1 MLALLDPQRTR
12 SLLWAIYLYS
22 LVSLAIAQTCYHL
35 DGSKSNGS
43 QDAPCNANA
52 TGETGSHSACC
63 NYVNSDACL
72 LSGLCLNTGATQ
84 PSHVLWA
91 TGCTD
96 PTFQDRSCPKF
107 CTDGKYTNAYLQSCN
122 TTRFCCNELSDNGA
136 GRLNDTAC
144 CADNFTLGG
153 QDIGVVIRQ
162 LQSSST
168 VSPTG
173 TGTSSL
179 STSTPTGTG
188 IGGAQ
193 ATQTCAVQD
202 STPSGGIIA
211 GLAVEGS
218 LLLISLA
225 VLGFMLAKNRR
236 LRNQLRNSSHT
247 PGPQQHPG
255 NSQPALGG
263 GYVTSTQAYG
273 QVMPQQYFDAQ
284 HAGGTRPSDMAGGY
298 PRPHEDPSKAAEI
311 DGPVPAQEMAATRF

>member
-1 MLALLDPQRTR
+1 MLASLDPQKTR

-22 LVSLAIAQTCYHL
+22 LASLAIAQTCYHL
-35 DGSKSNGS
+35 DGSKSNDS
-43 QDAPCNANA
+43 QDVPCNTNA

-72 LSGLCLNTGATQ
+72 LSGLCLNTAATQ

-107 CTDGKYTNAYLQSCN
+107 CTDA
-122 TTRFCCNELSDNGA
+122 
-136 GRLNDTAC
+136 RLNDTAC
-144 CADNFTLGG
+144 CANNFTLGG
-153 QDIGVVIRQ
+153 RDIGIVIRQ

-193 ATQTCAVQD
+193 ATQTCAAQD

-225 VLGFMLAKNRR
+225 VLGLMLAKNRS
-236 LRNQLRNSSHT
+236 LRNQLRNSGYT

-263 GYVTSTQAYG
+263 GYVTGTQAYG

-284 HAGGTRPSDMAGGY
+284 HTGSTRPSDMAGGH
-298 PRPHEDPSKAAEI
+298 PRPHDDPSKAAEI
-311 DGPVPAQEMAATRF
+311 DGPVPAHEMAATRF